1 MKKISKVKE
10 GAKKLWIIFDPE
22 DGLHG
27 FNTQE
32 EAIKVWRTWKRI
44 AKENPL
50 DSFWDMSKPIKY
62 ILEKK

>member
-22 DGLHG
+22 DGPHIY
-27 FNTQE
+27 NTKE

-44 AKENPL
+44 AKL
-50 DSFWDMSKPIKY
+50 DSTDSFWKMSKPIKY
-62 ILEKK
+62 ILGQE